1 MTGILSW
8 NIQNGLGCDGRISL
22 TRIADAIFSMGA
34 PDIICLQEVSRGLI
48 PDDSGQPA
56 DQVAELAG
64 LFRGYELIFG
74 AAVDAA
80 GPAGGKRW
88 QFGNVVLSRLPLLS
102 VALHPL
108 PRPAVQGTR
117 HMARQATEVAVSC
130 RSGPL
135 RVINTHLEYHSRIQR
150 LAQIHRLREIQMEAL
165 EEQARPRRVEE
176 TGPYRFVARPAEA
189 VLCGDF
195 NILQGSKEYDNLLEP
210 LAGTEQRFHDAWNVA
225 HPDCAHEPTCGV
237 HDRQLW
243 PQGPHCRDFFFVAGA
258 CVDRVRAVRVDAATD
273 ASDHQPLLLEMADD
287 GPATG

>member
-8 NIQNGLGCDGRISL
+8 NIQNGAGCDGRVSL
-22 TRIADAIFSMGA
+22 TKIADVIFSMGA
-34 PDIICLQEVSRGLI
+34 PDIVCLQEVSRGLI
-48 PDDSGQPA
+48 LDDSGQSA
-56 DQVAELAG
+56 DQIAELAG

-80 GPAGGKRW
+80 APAGGKRW

-108 PRPAVQGTR
+108 PRPAVRGTR
-117 HMARQATEVAVSC
+117 YMTRQATEVVVSC

-135 RVINTHLEYHSRIQR
+135 RVVNTHLEYHSRIQK
-150 LAQIHRLREIQMEAL
+150 LAQIARLREIQSEAL
-165 EEQARPRRVEE
+165 EEQVRPRRTEA
-176 TGPYRFVARPAEA
+176 TGPYQFVARPAET

-195 NILQGSKEYDNLLEP
+195 NILQGSKEYGDLLEP
-210 LAGTEQRFHDAWNVA
+210 LAGTEQRFHDAWNIA
-225 HPDCAHEPTCGV
+225 YPDCAHEPTCGV

-243 PQGPHCRDFFFVAGA
+243 PQGPHCRDFFFVTGA
-258 CVDRVRAVRVDAATD
+258 CVDRVRAVRIDAATD

-287 GPATG
+287 GPAID

>member
-8 NIQNGLGCDGRISL
+8 NIQNGRGCDGRVSL
-22 TRIADAIFSMGA
+22 EKMAAVIFNMGA
-34 PDIICLQEVSRGLI
+34 PEVVCLQEVSRGLI
-48 PDDSGQPA
+48 LDDSGQPA
-56 DQVAELAG
+56 DQVAEIAN
-64 LFRGYELIFG
+64 LFQGYELIFG
-74 AAVDAA
+74 VAVDAA
-80 GPAGGKRW
+80 APAGGKRW

-102 VALHPL
+102 VARHPL

-117 HMARQATEVAVSC
+117 CMTRQATEVAVSC

-135 RVINTHLEYHSRIQR
+135 RVINTHLEYHSRVQR
-150 LAQIHRLREIQMEAL
+150 LAQIARLREIQSEAL

-176 TGPYRFVARPAEA
+176 TGPYQFVARPVDA

-195 NILQGSKEYDNLLEP
+195 NMLQGSEEYDNLLEP
-210 LAGTEQRFHDAWNVA
+210 LAGTEQRFHDAWNTA
-225 HPDCAHEPTCGV
+225 YPDGMHAPTCGV

-258 CVDRVRAVRVDAATD
+258 CVDRIRAVRTDAATD

-287 GPATG
+287 GPAID